1 MFQSFGLYTHIRA
14 NRIKSVLILCGFVV
28 LILVL
33 TYALNLV
40 AIAFAYSE
48 SDLSIGQIVSLS
60 SRNMREDW
68 IYAVAFSLAWFAIA
82 FVLHNTLIDAS
93 TGAELP
99 GPAEQRRVFR
109 LLEPLCISVGMPTPK
124 IKVMETDSL
133 NAFASGLNQ
142 NDASIT
148 VTTGLLATLNDRE
161 LAAVLGHELTHI
173 KNQDV
178 RLIVIAAIFAGILS
192 FVGQMTVRILLN
204 TGSSGRGDRKG
215 GAAIAIVIAI
225 ALAALS
231 WFLAIVLKLA
241 LSRRREY
248 LADAGSVELTKD
260 PDAMISALKRIRD
273 HAEIEHVP
281 SLVQEAFIENPS
293 SGFSGLFDTHPPIE
307 ARIEALV
314 KYAGGQADALIDAPV
329 RGPAQA
335 LPGRPSGPW
344 GPAAAGAD
352 PTLGPPPRRARQSFI
367 LRRLEDRRRPSSGG
381 ETPPSFGRVSRTL
394 IQLQARVAAMP
405 LSRGGSLHVL

>member
-28 LILVL
+28 LILIM

-40 AIAFAYSE
+40 AVAFSYSR
-48 SDLSIGQIVSLS
+48 SDLSIGQIMSFAS
-60 SRNMREDW
+60 SNMREDW

-82 FVLHNTLIDAS
+82 FALHNTLIDAS
-93 TGAELP
+93 TGATPP

-148 VTTGLLATLNDRE
+148 VTTGLLAKLNDRE
-161 LAAVLGHELTHI
+161 LTAVLGHELTHI

-192 FVGQMTVRILLN
+192 FVGQMTVRVLLN
-204 TGSSGRGDRKG
+204 IGTGGRSDDKKG

-231 WFLAIVLKLA
+231 WLLAILLKLA

-260 PDAMISALKRIRD
+260 PDAMISALKRIED
-273 HAEIEHVP
+273 HAQIDHVP

-293 SGFSGLFDTHPPIE
+293 TGFSGLFDTHPPIE
-307 ARIEALV
+307 ARIDALV
-314 KYAGGQADALIDAPV
+314 KYAGGRADALIEGPV
-329 RGPAQA
+329 RGPGPAPLA
-335 LPGRPSGPW
+335 PSAAPWGKTASPPGPGSPDGAVDPAAPAPAGAPASTSRPGSFIPAPGQTLPW
-344 GPAAAGAD
+344 GP
-352 PTLGPPPRRARQSFI
+352 RQK
-367 LRRLEDRRRPSSGG
+367 
-381 ETPPSFGRVSRTL
+381 
-394 IQLQARVAAMP
+394 
-405 LSRGGSLHVL
+405 GS

>member
-40 AIAFAYSE
+40 FVAFTYGDR
-48 SDLSIGQIVSLS
+48 DLTIGQMISFAS
-60 SRNMREDW
+60 SQMRQDW
-68 IYAVAFSLAWFAIA
+68 IYAVAFSLTWFAIA
-82 FVLHNTLIDAS
+82 FVLHNALMDVS
-93 TGAELP
+93 TGAGLP
-99 GPAEQRRVFR
+99 APDEQRRVFR

-124 IKVMETDSL
+124 IKVIDDDAL

-148 VTTGLLATLNDRE
+148 VTRGLLASLNDRE
-161 LAAVLGHELTHI
+161 LTAVLGHELTHI

-192 FVGQMTVRILLN
+192 FVGQMTVRVLLN
-204 TGSSGRGDRKG
+204 MGSGDSRSDRKG
-215 GAAIAIVIAI
+215 GAGIAIIIAIV
-225 ALAALS
+225 LAALS

-260 PDAMISALKRIRD
+260 PDAMISALKRID
-273 HAEIEHVP
+273 KHAQIDHVP
-281 SLVQEAFIENPS
+281 SMVQEAFIENPS
-293 SGFSGLFDTHPPIE
+293 TGFSGLFDTHPPIA
-307 ARIEALV
+307 ARIDALV
-314 KYAGGQADALIDAPV
+314 KYAGGRADAWIEGPVTRSPHTGAPPLE
-329 RGPAQA
+329 RQA
-335 LPGRPSGPW
+335 GPW
-344 GPAAAGAD
+344 GAAPQSPEAPSSPDPAAEPTGTQPPGGHFIPQPGTD
-352 PTLGPPPRRARQSFI
+352 PWGPGSRRS
-367 LRRLEDRRRPSSGG
+367 
-381 ETPPSFGRVSRTL
+381 
-394 IQLQARVAAMP
+394 
-405 LSRGGSLHVL
+405 

>member
-28 LILVL
+28 LILIM

-40 AIAFAYSE
+40 AVAFSYSQ
-48 SDLSIGQIVSLS
+48 SDLSIGQIMSFA

-82 FVLHNTLIDAS
+82 FALHNTLIDAS
-93 TGAELP
+93 TGATVP

-148 VTTGLLATLNDRE
+148 VTTGLLAKLNDRE
-161 LAAVLGHELTHI
+161 LTAVLGHELTHI

-192 FVGQMTVRILLN
+192 FVGQMTVRVLLN
-204 TGSSGRGDRKG
+204 MGTGGRSDKKG

-231 WFLAIVLKLA
+231 WLLAILLKLA

-260 PDAMISALKRIRD
+260 PDAMISALKRIED
-273 HAEIEHVP
+273 HAQIDHVP

-293 SGFSGLFDTHPPIE
+293 TGFSGLFDTHPPIE
-307 ARIEALV
+307 ARIDALV
-314 KYAGGQADALIDAPV
+314 KYAGGNTDALVEDGARAPA
-329 RGPAQA
+329 RT
-335 LPGRPSGPW
+335 PGSPSAGPW
-344 GPAAAGAD
+344 GGPAAQPGSGSPVRVDAGQAASAQAQ
-352 PTLGPPPRRARQSFI
+352 GSFI
-367 LRRLEDRRRPSSGG
+367 PAPG
-381 ETPPSFGRVSRTL
+381 
-394 IQLQARVAAMP
+394 QP
-405 LSRGGSLHVL
+405 LPWGPREKGS

>member
-33 TYALNLV
+33 TWALNLV
-40 AIAFAYSE
+40 AIAFSYSS
-48 SDLSIGQIVSLS
+48 SDLTIGQIMSFA

-82 FVLHNTLIDAS
+82 FVLHTTLIDAS
-93 TGAELP
+93 TGATLP

-148 VTTGLLATLNDRE
+148 VTTGLLAKLNDRE
-161 LAAVLGHELTHI
+161 LTAVLGHELTHI

-192 FVGQMTVRILLN
+192 FVGQMTVRVLLN
-204 TGSSGRGDRKG
+204 MGTGGGRGDKKG
-215 GAAIAIVIAI
+215 GAAIAIVIAV

-231 WFLAIVLKLA
+231 WLLAILLKLA

-248 LADAGSVELTKD
+248 LADAESVELTKD
-260 PDAMISALKRIRD
+260 PDAMISALKRIED
-273 HAEIEHVP
+273 HAQIDHVP

-293 SGFSGLFDTHPPIE
+293 TGFSGWFDTHPPIE
-307 ARIEALV
+307 ARIDALV
-314 KYAGGQADALIDAPV
+314 KYAGGNADAV
-329 RGPAQA
+329 VSGPAPEQLRA
-335 LPGRPSGPW
+335 SAAPGGPWSQPTTLPGSSPAPASAQAQGSFIPAPGQSLPW
-344 GPAAAGAD
+344 GPRSKEG
-352 PTLGPPPRRARQSFI
+352 
-367 LRRLEDRRRPSSGG
+367 
-381 ETPPSFGRVSRTL
+381 
-394 IQLQARVAAMP
+394 
-405 LSRGGSLHVL
+405 

>member
-14 NRIKSVLILCGFVV
+14 NRIKSVLILFGFVV

-40 AIAFAYSE
+40 AVAYTYSHYDP
-48 SDLSIGQIVSLS
+48 SPAQVMALAWH
-60 SRNMREDW
+60 NMREDW
-68 IYAVAFSLAWFAIA
+68 VYAVAFSLTWFAIA
-82 FVLHNTLIDAS
+82 YVLHNTMIDAS
-93 TGAELP
+93 TGATVP

-142 NDASIT
+142 SDASIT
-148 VTTGLLATLNDRE
+148 VTTGLLAALNDRE
-161 LAAVLGHELTHI
+161 LTAVLGHELTHI

-192 FVGQMTVRILLN
+192 FVGQLTVRILLN
-204 TGSSGRGDRKG
+204 SGSGGRGDRKG
-215 GAAIAIVIAI
+215 GAAIAILIAI

-273 HAEIEHVP
+273 HAEIDHVP

-293 SGFSGLFDTHPPIE
+293 QGFSGLFDTHPPIE
-307 ARIEALV
+307 ARIDALV
-314 KYAGGQADALIDAPV
+314 KYAGGRADALIEDRVPGRARAPV
-329 RGPAQA
+329 VP
-335 LPGRPSGPW
+335 PPGPW
-344 GPAAAGAD
+344 GQAPQAPAGQTEAANATDGAASS
-352 PTLGPPPRRARQSFI
+352 TRAGSFFPPPG
-367 LRRLEDRRRPSSGG
+367 EVPSW
-381 ETPPSFGRVSRTL
+381 PKRN
-394 IQLQARVAAMP
+394 
-405 LSRGGSLHVL
+405 GS

>member
-14 NRIKSVLILCGFVV
+14 NRIKSVLILAGFVV

-33 TYALNLV
+33 TWALNLAV
-40 AIAFAYSE
+40 AAFTYSYA
-48 SDLSIGQIVSLS
+48 DLSIGQMIRLASG
-60 SRNMREDW
+60 NMREDW

-82 FVLHNTLIDAS
+82 FVLHNTLMDVS

-124 IKVMETDSL
+124 IKVMDADSL

-142 NDASIT
+142 DDASIT
-148 VTTGLLATLNDRE
+148 VTTGLLANLNDRE
-161 LAAVLGHELTHI
+161 LSAVLGHELTHI

-204 TGSSGRGDRKG
+204 SGSGGGRRDRQG
-215 GAAIAIVIAI
+215 GAMIAILIAI

-231 WFLAIVLKLA
+231 WFLAVLLKLA

-273 HAEIEHVP
+273 HAGIDHVP

-293 SGFSGLFDTHPPIE
+293 SGFSGMFDTHPPIE
-307 ARIEALV
+307 ARIDALV
-314 KYAGGQADALIDAPV
+314 KYAGGRADALITDAPPGQPPPPPDDGP
-329 RGPAQA
+329 RGQAMRQHAQA
-335 LPGRPSGPW
+335 P
-344 GPAAAGAD
+344 AGA
-352 PTLGPPPRRARQSFI
+352 PPFTSPKAGF
-367 LRRLEDRRRPSSGG
+367 
-381 ETPPSFGRVSRTL
+381 TPPGQMLPWWPKRD
-394 IQLQARVAAMP
+394 
-405 LSRGGSLHVL
+405 GS

>member
-14 NRIKSVLILCGFVV
+14 NKIKSVLILCGFVV
-28 LILVL
+28 LILIL

-40 AIAFAYSE
+40 AIAFSYS
-48 SDLSIGQIVSLS
+48 SDDLTIGQIMGLA

-68 IYAVAFSLAWFAIA
+68 IYAVAFSLTWFAIA
-82 FVLHNTLIDAS
+82 FALHSTLIDAS
-93 TGAELP
+93 TGATLP

-133 NAFASGLNQ
+133 NAFAAGLGQ

-161 LAAVLGHELTHI
+161 LTAVLGHELAHI

-192 FVGQMTVRILLN
+192 FVGQMTVRVLLN
-204 TGSSGRGDRKG
+204 FGGGSRDDKKG

-231 WFLAIVLKLA
+231 WFLAILLKLA

-260 PDAMISALKRIRD
+260 PDAMISALKRIED
-273 HAEIEHVP
+273 HAQIDHVP
-281 SLVQEAFIENPS
+281 SLIQEAFIENPS
-293 SGFSGLFDTHPPIE
+293 SGFSGLFDTHPPIG
-307 ARIEALV
+307 ARIDALV
-314 KYAGGQADALIDAPV
+314 KYAGGDRDAVVDDSRLRHPTAPAAPAAGPWSRATGEAGLASSGASPGIEPATSAPDASASA
-329 RGPAQA
+329 PAQGSFIPA
-335 LPGRPSGPW
+335 PGQPLPW
-344 GPAAAGAD
+344 GP
-352 PTLGPPPRRARQSFI
+352 R
-367 LRRLEDRRRPSSGG
+367 EK
-381 ETPPSFGRVSRTL
+381 
-394 IQLQARVAAMP
+394 
-405 LSRGGSLHVL
+405 GS

>member
-14 NRIKSVLILCGFVV
+14 NKIKSVVILCGFVV
-28 LILVL
+28 LILVM

-40 AIAFAYSE
+40 AIAFSSSGGYLTGTEIMNLA
-48 SDLSIGQIVSLS
+48 

-68 IYAVAFSLAWFAIA
+68 VYAVAFSLAWFAIA
-82 FVLHNTLIDAS
+82 FVLQSTLIDAS
-93 TGAELP
+93 TGATLP

-148 VTTGLLATLNDRE
+148 VTTGLLAKLNDRE
-161 LAAVLGHELTHI
+161 LTAVLGHELTHI

-192 FVGQMTVRILLN
+192 FVGQMTVRVLLN
-204 TGSSGRGDRKG
+204 MGGGRSDDRKG
-215 GAAIAIVIAI
+215 GAGIAIIIAI

-231 WFLAIVLKLA
+231 WFLAILLKLA

-260 PDAMISALKRIRD
+260 PDAMISALKRIED
-273 HAEIEHVP
+273 HAEIDHVP

-293 SGFSGLFDTHPPIE
+293 TGFSGMFDTHPPIE
-307 ARIEALV
+307 ARIDALV
-314 KYAGGQADALIDAPV
+314 KYAGGNADAVVDDPMRQVRAPA
-329 RGPAQA
+329 GPAAPIPPAAPSPGPWNPMPQPDQA
-335 LPGRPSGPW
+335 STAAPGSSPTPGSFIPTPGQPLPW
-344 GPAAAGAD
+344 GP
-352 PTLGPPPRRARQSFI
+352 
-367 LRRLEDRRRPSSGG
+367 
-381 ETPPSFGRVSRTL
+381 
-394 IQLQARVAAMP
+394 
-405 LSRGGSLHVL
+405 RGGPRGKGS

>member
-28 LILVL
+28 LILIM

-40 AIAFAYSE
+40 AVAFSYSR
-48 SDLSIGQIVSLS
+48 SDLSIGQIMSFAS
-60 SRNMREDW
+60 SNMREDW

-82 FVLHNTLIDAS
+82 FALHNTLIDAS
-93 TGAELP
+93 TGATLP

-148 VTTGLLATLNDRE
+148 VTTGLLAKLNDRE
-161 LAAVLGHELTHI
+161 LTAVLGHELTHI

-192 FVGQMTVRILLN
+192 FVGQMTVRVLLN
-204 TGSSGRGDRKG
+204 IGTGGRSDDKKG

-231 WFLAIVLKLA
+231 WLLAILLKLA

-260 PDAMISALKRIRD
+260 PDAMISALKRIED
-273 HAEIEHVP
+273 HAQIDHVP

-293 SGFSGLFDTHPPIE
+293 TGFSGLFDTHPPIE
-307 ARIEALV
+307 ARIDALV
-314 KYAGGQADALIDAPV
+314 KYAGGNTDALVEDAARV
-329 RGPAQA
+329 QA
-335 LPGRPSGPW
+335 RSPGAPSAGPW
-344 GPAAAGAD
+344 GKTASPPGPGSPDGAADPAAPAPTGA
-352 PTLGPPPRRARQSFI
+352 PASMSRPGSFI
-367 LRRLEDRRRPSSGG
+367 PARGQ
-381 ETPPSFGRVSRTL
+381 TL
-394 IQLQARVAAMP
+394 PWGPRQK
-405 LSRGGSLHVL
+405 GS

>member
-40 AIAFAYSE
+40 FVAFTYADR
-48 SDLSIGQIVSLS
+48 DLTLGQMIGLASTEMKQSWV
-60 SRNMREDW
+60 
-68 IYAVAFSLAWFAIA
+68 YAVAFSLTWFAIA
-82 FVLHNTLIDAS
+82 FVLHNSLIDMS
-93 TGAELP
+93 TGAGLP
-99 GPAEQRRVFR
+99 APDEQRRVFR

-124 IKVMETDSL
+124 IKVIDDGAL

-148 VTTGLLATLNDRE
+148 VTRGLLATLNDRE
-161 LAAVLGHELTHI
+161 LSAVLGHELTHI

-192 FVGQMTVRILLN
+192 FVGQITVRILLN
-204 TGSSGRGDRKG
+204 IGPGDSRSDRKG
-215 GAAIAIVIAI
+215 SAGIAIIIAI

-241 LSRRREY
+241 LSRRREF

-260 PDAMISALKRIRD
+260 PDAMISALKRIED
-273 HAEIEHVP
+273 NAHIEHVP

-293 SGFSGLFDTHPPIE
+293 TGFSGLFDTHPPIS

-314 KYAGGQADALIDAPV
+314 KYAGGRAEAVVEGRLPRSAQPGAPPV
-329 RGPAQA
+329 A
-335 LPGRPSGPW
+335 PSPGPW
-344 GPAAAGAD
+344 GNPSQPPEGSGEAGVQPRSAEHSPLRGTFIPPQGGD
-352 PTLGPPPRRARQSFI
+352 MPWGP
-367 LRRLEDRRRPSSGG
+367 
-381 ETPPSFGRVSRTL
+381 GR
-394 IQLQARVAAMP
+394 
-405 LSRGGSLHVL
+405 GS